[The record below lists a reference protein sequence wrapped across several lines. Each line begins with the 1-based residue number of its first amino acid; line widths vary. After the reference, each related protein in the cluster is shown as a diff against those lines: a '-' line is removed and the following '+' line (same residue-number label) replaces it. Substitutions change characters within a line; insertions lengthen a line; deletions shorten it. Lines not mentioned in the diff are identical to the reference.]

1 MSQEPGKHR
10 GSHTGTEEQTEFEV
24 QIPRKYIVVLHND
37 DYTPMDFVIDVLMQI
52 FGKDEMAAMQ
62 IMLNIH
68 HLGTGV
74 CGVFPFEIAE
84 MKITRVHDLAAKS
97 EYPLRASMEEE

>member
-1 MSQEPGKHR
+1 MSHEPEKHT
-10 GSHTGTEEQTEFEV
+10 GSHTGTEEQTEF
-24 QIPRKYIVVLHND
+24 QIQTPRKYTVVLHND
-37 DYTPMDFVIDVLMQI
+37 DYTPMDFVIDVLMTI
-52 FGKDEMAAMQ
+52 FGKDEMTAMQ

-74 CGVFPFEIAE
+74 CGAFSYEIAE